1 MTRAVIKLSGDI
13 SAAMP
18 WLSRQIAGCAYHP
31 QANLM
36 AFRIKNMAV
45 TVDARQ
51 INLHNVEDEAAA
63 KAFMEWLVCIANSAD
78 NK

>member
-18 WLSRQIAGCAYHP
+18 WLSQRIAGCAYHP

-36 AFRIKNMAV
+36 AFRVKNMAV

-51 INLHNVEDEAAA
+51 INLFNVEDEAAV
-63 KAFMEWLVCIANSAD
+63 KAFMVWLVNIANSTD

>member
-1 MTRAVIKLSGDI
+1 
-13 SAAMP
+13 
-18 WLSRQIAGCAYHP
+18 
-31 QANLM
+31 M